1 MNFSIRHVAVSLAAC
16 ATVLLATTVMAQE
29 LTGTLKKVKDDGVM
43 VLGHRDSSMPYS
55 YVAQGNEV
63 VGYSHEFAVKIV
75 EQVKKAVG
83 NPNLTVRLVPINAQN
98 RITLM
103 QNGTI
108 DLECGGTSNTAERRK
123 QVEFSNSL
131 SITQARLL
139 TRKDSGVK
147 EFSDLPN
154 KTVVVTAGTTSER
167 FLRDYIDKTRAPI
180 TIVSAKDHAQSFILL
195 QSGRAAAFFMD
206 SDVLAATMARARDS
220 ADYVITGTPQTHE
233 AIACMLRR
241 DDPAFKTLVDRTIA
255 GIETSGE
262 AAKMWRKWFD
272 SPIPPNGIQLK
283 LPLPDE
289 IRDLFAKPNDK
300 TL

>member
-1 MNFSIRHVAVSLAAC
+1 MKTMTRLAAVAVTALAA
-16 ATVLLATTVMAQE
+16 ALIAANAQAQE
-29 LTGTLKKVKDDGVM
+29 LTGTLKKIKDAGVI
-43 VLGHRDSSMPYS
+43 VLGHRESSVPYS
-55 YVAQGNEV
+55 YIAQGNEV
-63 VGYSHEFAVKIV
+63 VGYSHEFALKIV

-83 NPNLTVRLVPINAQN
+83 NPNLTVRLLPINAQN

-131 SITQARLL
+131 AITQARLL
-139 TRKDSGVK
+139 TRKDSSVK
-147 EFSDLPN
+147 DWADLSN

-167 FLRDYIDKTRAPI
+167 FLREYLDKTKA
-180 TIVSAKDHAQSFILL
+180 TLTMVSAKDHAQAFILL

-206 SDVLAATMARARDS
+206 SDVLAATIARAKDP
-220 ADYVITGTPQTHE
+220 ADYTIVGAPQTHE

-241 DDPAFKTLVDRTIA
+241 EDPAFKTLVDRTIA
-255 GIETSGE
+255 GIQSSGE
-262 AAKMWRKWFD
+262 AAKMWQKWFD
-272 SPIPPNGIQLK
+272 SPIAPNGINLK
-283 LPLPDE
+283 LPLPAE
-289 IRDLFAKPNDK
+289 IGELFAKPNDK

>member
-1 MNFSIRHVAVSLAAC
+1 MKTMTRLGAVAVTALAA
-16 ATVLLATTVMAQE
+16 LAAGAQAQE
-29 LTGTLKKVKDDGVM
+29 LTGTLKKVKDSGVI
-43 VLGHRDSSMPYS
+43 VLGHRESSVPYS
-55 YVAQGNEV
+55 YLAQGNEV
-63 VGYSHEFAVKIV
+63 TGYSHEYALKIV
-75 EQVKKAVG
+75 EQVRKAVG
-83 NPNLTVRLVPINAQN
+83 NPNLAVRLLPINAQN

-147 EFSDLPN
+147 EWADLAS

-167 FLRDYIDKTRAPI
+167 FLRDYLDKNKTPI
-180 TIVSAKDHAQSFILL
+180 AMVSAKDHAQAFILL

-206 SDVLAATMARARDS
+206 SDVLAATMARAKDS
-220 ADYVITGTPQTHE
+220 ADYVITGAPQTHE

-241 DDPAFKTLVDRTIA
+241 EDPAFKVIVDSTIA
-255 GIETSGE
+255 SVQKSGE
-262 AAKMWRKWFD
+262 AARMWQKWFD
-272 SPIPPNGIQLK
+272 TPIPPNNINLN
-283 LPLPDE
+283 LPLPAE
-289 IRDLFAKPNDK
+289 IGELFKQPNDK

>member
-1 MNFSIRHVAVSLAAC
+1 MKQIARLAA
-16 ATVLLATTVMAQE
+16 AALVVLVAQGAAAQE
-29 LTGTLKKVKDDGVM
+29 LTGTLKKIKDDGVI
-43 VLGHRDSSMPYS
+43 VLGYRDSSVPYS
-55 YVAQGNEV
+55 YVAQGNDV
-63 VGYSHEFAVKIV
+63 VGYSHEFALKIV
-75 EQVKKAVG
+75 QQVKKAVG
-83 NPNLTVRLVPINAQN
+83 NPNLAVRLVPINAQN

-123 QVEFSNSL
+123 QVEFSDSL

-147 EFSDLPN
+147 EWSDLAN

-167 FLRDYIDKTRAPI
+167 FLRDYLDKTHAPI
-180 TIVSAKDHAQSFILL
+180 TIVSAKDHAQAFILL

-206 SDVLAATMARARDS
+206 SDVLAATMARAKDS
-220 ADYVITGTPQTHE
+220 ADFTITGAPQTHE

-241 DDPAFKTLVDRTIA
+241 DDPTFKTLVDRTIA
-255 GIETSGE
+255 RIETSGE
-262 AAKMWRKWFD
+262 AAQLWKKWFD
-272 SPIPPNGIQLK
+272 SPIPPNGINMK

-289 IRDLFAKPNDK
+289 IRDLFSRPNDK

>member
-1 MNFSIRHVAVSLAAC
+1 MKQIARLAA
-16 ATVLLATTVMAQE
+16 AALVVLVAQGAAAQE
-29 LTGTLKKVKDDGVM
+29 LTGTLKKIKDDGVI
-43 VLGHRDSSMPYS
+43 VLGYRDSSVPYS
-55 YVAQGNEV
+55 YVAQGNDV
-63 VGYSHEFAVKIV
+63 VGYSHEFALKIV
-75 EQVKKAVG
+75 QQVKKAVG
-83 NPNLTVRLVPINAQN
+83 NPNLAVRLVPINAQN

-123 QVEFSNSL
+123 QVEFSDSL

-147 EFSDLPN
+147 EWSDLAN

-167 FLRDYIDKTRAPI
+167 FLRDYLDKTHAPI
-180 TIVSAKDHAQSFILL
+180 TIVSAKDHAQAFILL

-206 SDVLAATMARARDS
+206 SDVLAATMARAKDS
-220 ADYVITGTPQTHE
+220 ADFTITGAPQTHE

-241 DDPAFKTLVDRTIA
+241 DDPTFKTLVDRTIA
-255 GIETSGE
+255 RIETSGE
-262 AAKMWRKWFD
+262 AAQLWQKWFD
-272 SPIPPNGIQLK
+272 SPIPPNGINMK

-289 IRDLFAKPNDK
+289 IRDLFSRPNDK

>member
-1 MNFSIRHVAVSLAAC
+1 MKPSPRLAA
-16 ATVLLATTVMAQE
+16 AALALLFVAGANAQE
-29 LTGTLKKVKDDGVM
+29 LTGTLKKIKDDGVI
-43 VLGHRDSSMPYS
+43 VLGHRDSSVPYS
-55 YVAQGNEV
+55 YIAQGNDV
-63 VGYSHEFAVKIV
+63 VGYSHEFALKIV

-83 NPNLTVRLVPINAQN
+83 NPNLTVRLLPINAQN

-147 EFSDLPN
+147 EWSDLPN

-167 FLRDYIDKTRAPI
+167 FLREYLDKTHAPI
-180 TIVSAKDHAQSFILL
+180 TMVSAKDHAQSFILL

-206 SDVLAATMARARDS
+206 ADVLAATMARAKDA
-220 ADYVITGTPQTHE
+220 ADFTITGAPQTHE
-233 AIACMLRR
+233 AIACMMRR

-262 AAKMWRKWFD
+262 AGKLWQKWFD
-272 SPIPPNGIQLK
+272 SPIPPNGINLR
-283 LPLPDE
+283 LPLPEE
-289 IRDLFAKPNDK
+289 IRELFAKPNDK

>member
-1 MNFSIRHVAVSLAAC
+1 MNFSIRHTAVSLAVCVTALA
-16 ATVLLATTVMAQE
+16 ATPVNAQE

-63 VGYSHEFAVKIV
+63 VGYSHEFAMKIV
-75 EQVKKAVG
+75 EQVKKAIG

-147 EFSDLPN
+147 EFSDLAN

-167 FLRDYIDKTRAPI
+167 FLREYIDKTRAPI

-206 SDVLAATMARARDS
+206 SDVLSATMARARDT
-220 ADYVITGTPQTHE
+220 ADYVITGAPQTHE

-241 DDPAFKTLVDRTIA
+241 DDPAFKALVDRTIA

-262 AAKMWRKWFD
+262 AAKMWQKWFD

>member
-1 MNFSIRHVAVSLAAC
+1 MKTTTRCAALALAAM
-16 ATVLLATTVMAQE
+16 LAVGAQAQE
-29 LTGTLKKVKDDGVM
+29 LTGTLKKIKDSGVI
-43 VLGHRDSSMPYS
+43 VLGHREASVPYS
-55 YVAQGNEV
+55 YIAQGNEV
-63 VGYSHEFAVKIV
+63 VGYSHEVALKIV
-75 EQVKKAVG
+75 DQVKKAVG
-83 NPNLTVRLVPINAQN
+83 NPNLTVRLLPINAQN

-108 DLECGGTSNTAERRK
+108 DLECGGTSNTAERRR

-147 EFSDLPN
+147 EWSDLPN

-167 FLRDYIDKTRAPI
+167 FMREYLDKTHAPI
-180 TIVSAKDHAQSFILL
+180 SMVSAKDHAQAFILL

-206 SDVLAATMARARDS
+206 SDVLAATLARAKDS
-220 ADYVITGTPQTHE
+220 ADYVVTGAPQTHE

-241 DDPAFKTLVDRTIA
+241 DDPAFKALVDRTIA
-255 GIETSGE
+255 DIETSGE
-262 AAKMWRKWFD
+262 GAKLWHKWFE
-272 SPIPPNGIQLK
+272 SPIPPNGVNLQ

-289 IRDLFAKPNDK
+289 VKALYAKPNDK

>member
-1 MNFSIRHVAVSLAAC
+1 MKTMTRLAAVALAAC
-16 ATVLLATTVMAQE
+16 FAAGAQAQE
-29 LTGTLKKVKDDGVM
+29 LTGTLKKIKDAGVI
-43 VLGHRDSSMPYS
+43 VLGHRESSVPYS
-55 YVAQGNEV
+55 YIAQGNEV
-63 VGYSHEFAVKIV
+63 VGYSHEFALKIV
-75 EQVKKAVG
+75 DQVKKAIG
-83 NPNLTVRLVPINAQN
+83 TPNLTVRLLPINAQN

-147 EFSDLPN
+147 EWGDLSN

-167 FLRDYIDKTRAPI
+167 FLRDYLDKNKTPI
-180 TIVSAKDHAQSFILL
+180 TMVSAKDHAQAFILL

-206 SDVLAATMARARDS
+206 SDVLAATMARAKDS
-220 ADYVITGTPQTHE
+220 ADYVITGAPQTHE

-241 DDPAFKTLVDRTIA
+241 EDPAFKALVDRTIA
-255 GIETSGE
+255 GVQSSGE
-262 AAKMWRKWFD
+262 AAKMWQKWFD
-272 SPIPPNGIQLK
+272 TPIPPNNINLN
-283 LPLPDE
+283 LPLPAE
-289 IRDLFAKPNDK
+289 ISELFAKPNDK

>member
-1 MNFSIRHVAVSLAAC
+1 MKHTLRLVA
-16 ATVLLATTVMAQE
+16 ATVALLVTAGAGAQE
-29 LTGTLKKVKDDGVM
+29 LTGTLKKIKDDGVM
-43 VLGHRDSSMPYS
+43 VLGHRDSSIPYS
-55 YVAQGNEV
+55 YVAQGNDV
-63 VGYSHEFAVKIV
+63 VGYSQEFALKIV

-83 NPNLTVRLVPINAQN
+83 NPNLTVRLLPINAQN

-108 DLECGGTSNTAERRK
+108 DLECGGTSNTADRRK

-147 EFSDLPN
+147 EWSDLPN

-167 FLRDYIDKTRAPI
+167 FLREYLDKTHAPI
-180 TIVSAKDHAQSFILL
+180 TVVSAKDHAQSFILL
-195 QSGRAAAFFMD
+195 QTGRAAAFFMD
-206 SDVLAATMARARDS
+206 ADVLAATMARAKDS
-220 ADYVITGTPQTHE
+220 VDFTITGAPQTHE

-241 DDPAFKTLVDRTIA
+241 DDPAFKSLVDRTIA

-262 AAKMWRKWFD
+262 AAKMWQKWFD
-272 SPIPPNGIQLK
+272 SPIPPNGINLK

-289 IRDLFAKPNDK
+289 IRELFAKPNDK

>member
-1 MNFSIRHVAVSLAAC
+1 MKHTLRLVVATAA
-16 ATVLLATTVMAQE
+16 LLFAAGAGAQA
-29 LTGTLKKVKDDGVM
+29 LTGTLKKIKDDGVM

-55 YVAQGNEV
+55 YVAQGNDV
-63 VGYSHEFAVKIV
+63 VGYSQEFALKIV
-75 EQVKKAVG
+75 EQVKKAIG
-83 NPNLTVRLVPINAQN
+83 NPNLTVRLLPINAQN

-108 DLECGGTSNTAERRK
+108 DLECGGTSNTADRRK

-147 EFSDLPN
+147 EWSDLSN

-167 FLRDYIDKTRAPI
+167 FLREYIDKTHAPI
-180 TIVSAKDHAQSFILL
+180 TIVSAKDHAQAFILL

-206 SDVLAATMARARDS
+206 SDVLAATMARAKDS
-220 ADYVITGTPQTHE
+220 TDFTITGAPQTHE

-241 DDPAFKTLVDRTIA
+241 DDPAFKALVDRTIA

-262 AAKMWRKWFD
+262 AAKMWQKWFD
-272 SPIPPNGIQLK
+272 SPIPPNGINLK

-289 IRDLFAKPNDK
+289 IRELFSKPNDK